1 MSTIQQKAK
10 ALVSDGTKIVLQWFL
25 SSDTDINGGPWVLR
39 VSDVIPPGVD
49 SLYGVDT
56 EPPYWMSDIEV
67 TVPGSDGEVG
77 VENSDRE
84 AAEDALLNTLGLS
97 WEHVEDVT
105 WA

>member
-1 MSTIQQKAK
+1 MDATQEKAA
-10 ALVSDGTKIVLQWFL
+10 ALVSDGTKIVIQWFL

-39 VSDVIPPGVD
+39 VSDVIPPNVD
-49 SLYGVDT
+49 SLDWVDT
-56 EPPYWMSDIEV
+56 EPPCWMSDIEV

-77 VENSDRE
+77 MENPDRE

-97 WEHVEDVT
+97 WEHVEEIT

>member
-1 MSTIQQKAK
+1 MSTTQQKAK

-39 VSDVIPPGVD
+39 VSDVIPPDVD
-49 SLYGVDT
+49 SLDGVDT

-67 TVPGSDGEVG
+67 AVPGSDGEVG
-77 VENSDRE
+77 MENSDRE

-97 WEHVEDVT
+97 WEHVEEIT

>member
-1 MSTIQQKAK
+1 MSTTKQKSA

-39 VSDVIPPGVD
+39 VSDIIPPDVD
-49 SLYGVDT
+49 SLCGVDT

-77 VENSDRE
+77 MENADRE
-84 AAEDALLNTLGLS
+84 AAEDALLNILGLS
-97 WEHVEDVT
+97 WEHVEEIT

>member
-1 MSTIQQKAK
+1 MSTTQQKAK

-25 SSDTDINGGPWVLR
+25 SSDTDPNGGPWVLR
-39 VSDVIPPGVD
+39 VSDVIPSGVD

-67 TVPGSDGEVG
+67 TVLGSNGEIG
-77 VENSDRE
+77 MENADRE
-84 AAEDALLNTLGLS
+84 KAEDALLNTLGLS
-97 WEHVEDVT
+97 WEHVEEIA

>member
-1 MSTIQQKAK
+1 MSTTQQKAK

-39 VSDVIPPGVD
+39 VSDVIPPNVD
-49 SLYGVDT
+49 SLDWVDT

-77 VENSDRE
+77 MENSDRE
-84 AAEDALLNTLGLS
+84 NAEDALLNMLGLS
-97 WEHVEDVT
+97 WENVEDVT